1 MTDMETRTI
10 RILVVDD
17 HTVVREGLGG
27 MLELAP
33 DLKVIGEAANG
44 REAVAR
50 CAELRPD
57 LVLMDLRMPE
67 MDGLEAIRQIKLQWP
82 QIEVVILTT
91 YNEDDYI
98 IRGLRLGARG
108 YLLKDTSRQQL
119 YDAIRTASRGGS
131 LLPPEIL
138 AKVVAHLGDSQPTI
152 DAAPKPPVSTDADGL
167 LSEREREVLLGVA
180 RGERNKEIAARLGI
194 SERTVKAHVA
204 SVFAK
209 LGATARG
216 EAIAIAM
223 RKGIISS
230 SN

>member
-1 MTDMETRTI
+1 MGETAARSI

-17 HTVVREGLGG
+17 HTVVRAGLCG
-27 MLELAP
+27 MLELAS
-33 DLKVIGEAANG
+33 DLEVIGEAANG
-44 REAVAR
+44 REAVVR
-50 CAELRPD
+50 CAELQPD

-67 MDGLEAIRQIKLQWP
+67 MDGLEAIRQIKAQWP
-82 QIEVVILTT
+82 KVEVVILTT

-98 IRGLRLGARG
+98 IQGLRLGARG
-108 YLLKDTSRQQL
+108 YLLKDTSREQL
-119 YDAIRTASRGGS
+119 YNAIRTASRGGS

-138 AKVVAHLGDSQPTI
+138 AKVVAHLDDSRT
-152 DAAPKPPVSTDADGL
+152 AAPAKPPVTSSDDSL
-167 LSEREREVLLGVA
+167 LSQRECEVLLGVA

-204 SVFAK
+204 SVYAK

-230 SN
+230 S